1 MNIGATIDC
10 EAVKDFAETQPDV
23 FIARVNKFTCSDPG
37 QAIIKN
43 DILELH
49 LNRIVVAACTPK
61 IHESTYRAVLTEAGL
76 SPYYFQMVNLR
87 EQCSFVHS
95 NRKEEATEKAKNLVL
110 AGINRARELE
120 SIPRKEI
127 PIEHSVLIVGA
138 GIAGMNAALDLAN
151 QGINV
156 YLVEKE
162 PTIGGKMAQLDRI
175 FPTDDCGI

>member
-1 MNIGATIDC
+1 VR
-10 EAVKDFAETQPDV
+10 EFAETLPNV
-23 FIARVNKFTCSDPG
+23 VVARCNDFTCSDPG
-37 QAIIKN
+37 QKIIRD
-43 DILELH
+43 DILELN

-61 IHESTYRAVLTEAGL
+61 IHEPTYRAVLMEAGL

-87 EQCSFVHS
+87 EHCSFVHQGDIK
-95 NRKEEATEKAKNLVL
+95 RATDKAKTLIK
-110 AGINRARELE
+110 AGINRVRELE
-120 SIPRKEI
+120 IVPRKEL
-127 PIEHSVLIVGA
+127 PVEKVALIVGA

-151 QGINV
+151 QGIKV